1 MEICMTIGARSFPH
15 GGSVGVPGG
24 IWSKRLRTVPS
35 SVLRRGAGRHLHRA
49 RYRAQ
54 VSPTGIDLLVTDRMH
69 MSASEP

>member
-1 MEICMTIGARSFPH
+1 MEICMTIGARPFPH

-35 SVLRRGAGRHLHRA
+35 SVLRRGAGRHLHRT
-49 RYRAQ
+49 Q

>member
-15 GGSVGVPGG
+15 GGSVGVPRG

-49 RYRAQ
+49 Q